1 MTDESGETVVISG
14 RHEQPESVVPVAG
27 LGSAVVV
34 RDNLDREALNEDNIT
49 AFITR
54 VTVTLI
60 KFQIFVQCLF
70 VTFYITYLHDAAASC
85 TKESSLYR

>member
-1 MTDESGETVVISG
+1 MTDESGETIVISG
-14 RHEQPESVVPVAG
+14 RYAQPDNFVPVAG

-49 AFITR
+49 AFITS

-60 KFQIFVQCLF
+60 KFQIFVQC
-70 VTFYITYLHDAAASC
+70 
-85 TKESSLYR
+85 

>member
-1 MTDESGETVVISG
+1 MLDGALDRYSRVDMTDESGETVVISG
-14 RHEQPESVVPVAG
+14 RHEQPESFVPVAG

-49 AFITR
+49 AFITS

-60 KFQIFVQCLF
+60 KFQIFVQC
-70 VTFYITYLHDAAASC
+70 
-85 TKESSLYR
+85 

>member
-14 RHEQPESVVPVAG
+14 RHAQPDDIVPGAG

-49 AFITR
+49 AFVTSVK
-54 VTVTLI
+54 VTV
-60 KFQIFVQCLF
+60 
-70 VTFYITYLHDAAASC
+70 
-85 TKESSLYR
+85 